1 MLQASPDLRLW
12 GAGTHPGLP
21 VFQAYLLEDAQ
32 SNDFLEG
39 MLLTSRFKLVRPLGL
54 LLIKPSPLP
63 AEGQRTVYGRTVC
76 FLAPLT
82 LTPLSPPLG
91 HS

>member
-1 MLQASPDLRLW
+1 MLQASPDLRLG

-21 VFQAYLLEDAQ
+21 VFQAYVLEDAQ
-32 SNDFLEG
+32 SDDFLEG
-39 MLLTSRFKLVRPLGL
+39 MLLTSRFKLVRPL
-54 LLIKPSPLP
+54 
-63 AEGQRTVYGRTVC
+63 GRTVC